1 MSSCEH
7 LTVSHDADNCTTCLQ
22 KRRRKQ
28 KSNHNTS
35 AATSL
40 YANQAYWQQRYATTT
55 HSAGSGRNEWFVSFQ
70 SLQHILCQYPI
81 HQNALE
87 IGCGMSLLSE
97 ELLTNKIV
105 SQVTAVDFSAV
116 AIAHMIERQHTRNQP
131 KKNTTDA
138 SVVQYLVMD
147 ATKLKF
153 ENDSFDL
160 VIEKGTLDALLTD
173 ESEPSKPN
181 EPNEANEANEAGEK
195 TQENERIDATSST
208 KPTPVQGQ
216 KLLSEAK
223 RVLSKEGR
231 FIIISHT
238 ETRKRI
244 IAANGFQV
252 DQYTEVTNGNASY
265 HVYCCSHAT

>member
-28 KSNHNTS
+28 KSNNNTS
-35 AATSL
+35 TATSL
-40 YANQAYWQQRYATTT
+40 YASQAYWQQRYANTT
-55 HSAGSGRNEWFVSFQ
+55 HSAGSGRNEWFVSFH

-105 SQVTAVDFSAV
+105 STKMTAIDFSEV
-116 AIAHMIERQHTRNQP
+116 AIAHMVERQCSKNQH
-131 KKNTTDA
+131 KNSTTDT

-153 ENDSFDL
+153 EDDSFDL

-173 ESEPSKPN
+173 ESEAS
-181 EPNEANEANEAGEK
+181 E
-195 TQENERIDATSST
+195 I
-208 KPTPVQGQ
+208 
-216 KLLSEAK
+216 LS
-223 RVLSKEGR
+223 R
-231 FIIISHT
+231 
-238 ETRKRI
+238 
-244 IAANGFQV
+244 
-252 DQYTEVTNGNASY
+252 
-265 HVYCCSHAT
+265 